1 MWDIEAIFSDPYS
14 DVLFC
19 CFWRFVWAVSPSLA
33 LPIPHNT
40 DSNNNS
46 NSNLSQKI
54 ERQVRSYYKIPPEV
68 HLLVGTPSPN
78 SDIPN
83 YETVVVTVDN
93 DGKKQDLTFLVS
105 KDRSSMMRV
114 TKFDL
119 SKDPFAETMSKIDT
133 TGRPTRGAKA
143 SKVVVVNFDDF
154 ECPFC
159 SRMHQTLFPQILK
172 EYGDRVTF
180 IYKDYPLVEIH
191 PWATHAAVDANCL
204 AAQNGDAYWDF
215 ADYIH
220 ANQREVSNEKT
231 PAARLDEVDKL
242 TLLQGQKH
250 NLDVVKLQSCIK
262 AQDDGAVKA
271 SMKEAEGVGV
281 EATPTMFING
291 EKIDGAVPINEVR
304 AALDQALKDANLP
317 VPEHIPQRRHRHR
330 PPSNNSWQARRCG
343 SSFAFHLRR
352 TVDVREK
359 NLLKKKRRLSPARD
373 FIHRCH
379 SAGGIARL

>member
-1 MWDIEAIFSDPYS
+1 MTLIRRSF
-14 DVLFC
+14 LLLL
-19 CFWRFVWAVSPSLA
+19 AVCLGCVAQSSSPDS
-33 LPIPHNT
+33 HNT

-291 EKIDGAVPINEVR
+291 EKIDGAVPISEVR
-304 AALDQALKDANLP
+304 AALDQALKDANVP
-317 VPEHIPQRRHRHR
+317 VPEHTAAAA
-330 PPSNNSWQARRCG
+330 PPAS
-343 SSFAFHLRR
+343 
-352 TVDVREK
+352 K
-359 NLLKKKRRLSPARD
+359 
-373 FIHRCH
+373 
-379 SAGGIARL
+379 